1 MRTLLFLL
9 QKEFLQI
16 FRDRIILAM
25 ILIMPTMQL
34 ILLPLAANYEV
45 RHIGVS
51 IVDHDRSAMSHQL
64 IMKIT
69 ATDYFDLVR
78 YTGSYPEAL
87 QLIESNQTDVILEIP
102 AGFERSLV
110 RENEQTLFISTNA
123 INGVKANIG
132 AAYLNRIIM
141 DFNSGVRADLLVD
154 AKGLAQPLIDVRT
167 IDRFNPH
174 LLYHVFMVP
183 GILALLLTMISV
195 YLSALNIVREKE
207 LGTIEQIN
215 VTPITRLQ
223 FISGKLI
230 PFWLLGFVT
239 LTIGLLVAR
248 FVYGIVPVGNIGL
261 IYLFSGV
268 YLTAV
273 LGLGLLISTVAE
285 TQQQAMFVAFFF
297 MMIFIMMGG
306 LFTSIESMP
315 MWAQWLTYLNPV
327 RYIIEVMRLVIL
339 KGAGLSEIR
348 FHFLVV
354 AAMAVVLNTWAVLKY
369 RKMA

>member
-1 MRTLLFLL
+1 MKTLFFLL
-9 QKEFLQI
+9 QKEFRQI

-51 IVDHDRSAMSHQL
+51 IVDHDRSAASQQL
-64 IMKIT
+64 VRKIT
-69 ATDYFDLVR
+69 STDYFNLVR
-78 YTGSYPEAL
+78 YTSSYPEAFA
-87 QLIESNQTDVILEIP
+87 LIESNQTDVILEIP
-102 AGFERSLV
+102 AGFERGLV
-110 RENEQTLFISTNA
+110 RENEQSLFISTNA

-141 DFNSGVRADLLVD
+141 DFNAELRTELLSD
-154 AKGLAQPLIDVRT
+154 AKGLVQPLIDVRT

-195 YLSALNIVREKE
+195 YLSALNIVKEKE

-248 FVYGIVPVGNIGL
+248 FVYGIVPVGNIAL

-315 MWAQWLTYLNPV
+315 QWAQWLTYLNPV

-339 KGAGLSEIR
+339 KGAGFSEIR
-348 FHFLVV
+348 FHFLVI
-354 AAMAVVLNTWAVLKY
+354 AGMAILLNSWAVLKY

>member
-51 IVDHDRSAMSHQL
+51 IVDHDRSAASHQL

-102 AGFERSLV
+102 NGFERSLV

-141 DFNSGVRADLLVD
+141 DFNTGLRADLLVD
-154 AKGLAQPLIDVRT
+154 SKGLAQPLIDVRT

-315 MWAQWLTYLNPV
+315 LWAQWLTYLNPV

-339 KGAGLSEIR
+339 KGAGFSEIR
-348 FHFLVV
+348 LHFLVV
-354 AAMAVVLNTWAVLKY
+354 AGMAILLNTWAVLKY

>member
-1 MRTLLFLL
+1 M
-9 QKEFLQI
+9 
-16 FRDRIILAM
+16 
-25 ILIMPTMQL
+25 
-34 ILLPLAANYEV
+34 
-45 RHIGVS
+45 
-51 IVDHDRSAMSHQL
+51 
-64 IMKIT
+64 
-69 ATDYFDLVR
+69 
-78 YTGSYPEAL
+78 
-87 QLIESNQTDVILEIP
+87 
-102 AGFERSLV
+102 
-110 RENEQTLFISTNA
+110 
-123 INGVKANIG
+123 
-132 AAYLNRIIM
+132 
-141 DFNSGVRADLLVD
+141 
-154 AKGLAQPLIDVRT
+154 
-167 IDRFNPH
+167 
-174 LLYHVFMVP
+174 
-183 GILALLLTMISV
+183 
-195 YLSALNIVREKE
+195 
-207 LGTIEQIN
+207 
-215 VTPITRLQ
+215 
-223 FISGKLI
+223 
-230 PFWLLGFVT
+230 T

>member
-51 IVDHDRSAMSHQL
+51 IVDHDRSAASHQL

-102 AGFERSLV
+102 NGFERSLV

-141 DFNSGVRADLLVD
+141 DYNSGLHADLLVD

-315 MWAQWLTYLNPV
+315 LWAQWLTYLNPV

-339 KGAGLSEIR
+339 KGAGFSEIR

-354 AAMAVVLNTWAVLKY
+354 AGMATLLNTWAVLKY